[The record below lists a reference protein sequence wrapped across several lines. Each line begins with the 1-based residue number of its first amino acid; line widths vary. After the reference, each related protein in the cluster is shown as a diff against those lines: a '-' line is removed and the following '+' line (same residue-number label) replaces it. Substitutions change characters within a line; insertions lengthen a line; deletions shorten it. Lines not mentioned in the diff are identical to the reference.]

1 MPVGKVVRWVE
12 GKGFGF
18 IKPEDGGP
26 DVFVHSREAGMLDEG
41 DVVSYN
47 EKEDRMGRGR
57 TEATE
62 IRILEDAGNKQSS
75 HGSDSRD
82 SRDGGAVDTAEMLA
96 EAAIAVVVIEAAV
109 AAAAGNV
116 AALVVTAAAWAAIR
130 TIAAAAAVDVD
141 VKATTTTT
149 TTTT

>member
-82 SRDGGAVDTAEMLA
+82 SRDGGRSRHRRNARRGRNRRCGDRGRGRSRSRKRRCARSDSRSL
-96 EAAIAVVVIEAAV
+96 
-109 AAAAGNV
+109 G
-116 AALVVTAAAWAAIR
+116 R
-130 TIAAAAAVDVD
+130 HQDD
-141 VKATTTTT
+141 SRSRRRGRRR
-149 TTTT
+149 